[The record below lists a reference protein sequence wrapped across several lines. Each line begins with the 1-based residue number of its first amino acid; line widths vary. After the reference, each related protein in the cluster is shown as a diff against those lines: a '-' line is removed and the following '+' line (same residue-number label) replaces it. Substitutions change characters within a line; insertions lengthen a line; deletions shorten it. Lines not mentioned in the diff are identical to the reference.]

1 MEFFN
6 REEEL
11 RLLDIT
17 RKLSGE
23 SAMMTVITGR
33 RRIGK
38 TTLAIRASEGYPS
51 LYFFVARKSE
61 ILLCREFIEEVEMKL
76 NIKVLGE
83 FSNFARLFEYLMVQ
97 AQKQPFTLII
107 DEFQEFSHIN
117 GSVYSAIQNVWDR
130 HKATSGMNL
139 ILSGSVYSM
148 MKKIFE
154 NEKEPLF
161 GRANERINLQP
172 FNVNVVRSI
181 VTSRVPEIGK
191 RDLLAFYTLTGGVA
205 KYVELFVDKSKFTFS
220 QMLGEIFRENS
231 LLIDEGKN
239 ILIEEF
245 GKDYTVYFSILS
257 LIASSKTSRS
267 EIESIL
273 MKDIGGY
280 LDRLENEYRII
291 RSIKPVFSK
300 PGSRIQKYIIED
312 NFLAF
317 WFRFIYKYRSSV
329 EIGNFKYVRHIVE
342 RDFDTYCGIILEKYL
357 REKLALSGRYTM
369 LGSYWERGNR
379 NELDI
384 VAIDDLHNK
393 ALIAEVKMNKKK
405 LRPNLLIENARNLIN
420 KLNGYDIEFKSL
432 SLDDI

>member
-1 MEFFN
+1 MEFYN

-11 RLLDIT
+11 RLLDDT
-17 RKLSGE
+17 RKLSGK

-38 TTLAIRASEGYPS
+38 TTLAIKASEGYPS

-61 ILLCREFIEEVEMKL
+61 ILLCREFIEEIEMKL
-76 NIKVLGE
+76 NIRVLGE
-83 FSNFARLFEYLMVQ
+83 FNSFAKLFEYLMVQ
-97 AQKQPFTLII
+97 AQTYPFTLII

-117 GSVYSAIQNVWDR
+117 GSVYSDIQNQWDR
-130 HKATSGMNL
+130 NKATSRINL
-139 ILSGSVYSM
+139 VLSGSVYSM

-172 FNVNVVRSI
+172 FNVNVIRSI
-181 VTSRVPEIGK
+181 VTTKVPDIRK
-191 RDLLAFYTLTGGVA
+191 NDLLAFYTLTGGVA
-205 KYVELFVDKSKFTFS
+205 KYVELFADKGKFTFS
-220 QMLGEIFRENS
+220 QMLGEIFRKNS

-245 GKDYTVYFSILS
+245 GKDYTIYFSILS

-273 MKDIGGY
+273 IKDIGGY

-291 RSIKPVFSK
+291 RSIKPVLSK
-300 PGSRIQKYIIED
+300 PGSRIQKYTIED
-312 NFLAF
+312 NFLSF
-317 WFRFIYKYRSSV
+317 WFRFIYKYRSSI
-329 EIGNFKYVRHIVE
+329 EIGNFKYVRQIVE
-342 RDFDTYCGIILEKYL
+342 RDFDTYSGIILEKYF
-357 REKLALSGRYTM
+357 REKLALSGKYTM

-384 VAIDDLHNK
+384 VAIDDLHKK

-405 LRPNLLIENARNLIN
+405 FRPNLLKDNAKNLIN
-420 KLNGYDIEFKSL
+420 KLNDYEIEYKSL